1 MTDLTLKIQTTTNPD
16 IIKLEANRPL
26 VKGSYEFKN
35 VDEAKNA
42 PLAKELFYL
51 PFVKTV
57 YISSNFIALKRFPII
72 EWKDVQEEVAQQV
85 LVYLQSG
92 KSILLGEAGKPVAE
106 AISVYTETTPNPMV
120 MKFVANK
127 RLVPTVIEYKSIKE
141 AIEAPMATSL
151 LTHFPFIEEVF
162 FDDNYISLT
171 KKEKEEWEMITA
183 DLRNYIHKYLSEG
196 RPIIN
201 SSEIKRRQ
209 EEAQARLLSTITTDE
224 ISQQIVAIIE
234 QYVKPAVASDGGNI
248 QFISYNRDTHHVEV
262 LLQGAC
268 SGCPSSTQTLK
279 KGIEVILKDKLNN
292 PLINVEALL

>member
-1 MTDLTLKIQTTTNPD
+1 MTDLTLKIQPTANPD

-35 VDEAKNA
+35 IDEAKNA

-57 YISSNFIALKRFPII
+57 YISSNFIALKRFPIV
-72 EWKDVQEEVAQQV
+72 EWKEVQEEVAQQV

-92 KSILLGEAGKPVAE
+92 KDILLGEARKPMGE
-106 AISVYTETTPNPMV
+106 AITVYTETTPNPTV

-127 RLVPTVIEYKSIKE
+127 RLVPTVIEYKSIEE
-141 AIEAPMATSL
+141 ATEAPMAATL
-151 LTHFPFIEEVF
+151 LTRFPFIEEVF

-171 KKEKEEWEMITA
+171 KKGMEEWEMIA
-183 DLRNYIHKYLSEG
+183 GDLRDYIRKYLSEG

-201 SSEIKRRQ
+201 PAEIKRRQ
-209 EEAQARLLSTITTDE
+209 EEAQARLLSMVTTDE